1 MKQLIAMC
9 IVVICVAGTAH
20 GSDAPQFRGVG
31 REGLFEESGLLKA
44 WPAEGPPV
52 AWVAE
57 GMGAGYS
64 SAAIAG
70 NTIYVTGR
78 GEDGQGYL
86 SLLDLKGKLKKKI
99 PYGPET
105 DENQATGSR
114 GTPTVDGDSVY
125 IISALG
131 VVSCLRMPDG
141 VKMWEVDMTKEFG
154 AELPRWHFAESV
166 LIDGANAICTPG
178 SPSTGMAALN
188 KLTGAVVWKSK
199 SFSEKA
205 SYCAPSA
212 VDHGGR
218 RIILTMT
225 GISIVGL
232 DAKTG
237 ALLWKCGH
245 TTKHNIQAVAPIYRD
260 GLVYYTAGYS
270 SGSVVLKLT
279 ADGSGVTPVWR
290 DAALDC
296 QHHGVIP
303 LDGYIY
309 GTGHKQSELL
319 CLEMKTGNVAWRT
332 QDVTQ
337 GMIVYAD
344 GMLYVY
350 EGPRKGVVSLVK
362 ATPTGFERTGSF
374 KVTQGT
380 DKHWAHPAI
389 ANGKLYIRHGD
400 ALIAY
405 DIAAK

>member
-9 IVVICVAGTAH
+9 IAALCMAGAAH
-20 GSDAPQFRGVG
+20 GGDAPQFRGIG
-31 REGLFEESGLLKA
+31 REGLFEESGLLKK
-44 WPAEGPPV
+44 WPIDGPPV

-64 SAAIAG
+64 SPAVAG
-70 NTIYVTGR
+70 GTIYVTGK

-105 DENQATGSR
+105 DERQATGSR
-114 GTPTVDGDSVY
+114 GTPTVDGDRVY

-131 VVSCLRMPDG
+131 VVSCLHMPDG
-141 VKMWEVDMTKEFG
+141 AKMWEVDMTKDFG

-166 LIDGANAICTPG
+166 LIDGPKAIFTPG
-178 SPSTGMAALN
+178 SPSAGLVAVN
-188 KLTGAVVWKSK
+188 KLTGALIWKSE
-199 SFSEKA
+199 SFSKKA
-205 SYCAPSA
+205 SYCAPRA

-218 RIILTMT
+218 RMILSMT
-225 GISIVGL
+225 GKAVVGL
-232 DAKTG
+232 DGKTG
-237 ALLWKCGH
+237 KVLWKYGH
-245 TTKHNIQAVAPIYRD
+245 TTDYDIHAVAPIYRD
-260 GLVYYTAGYS
+260 GLVYYTAGYG
-270 SGSVVLKLT
+270 SGGGALKLT
-279 ADGSGVTPVWR
+279 ADGSGVRPAWR
-290 DAALDC
+290 DATLDC

-309 GTGHKQSELL
+309 GTGHKQRALI
-319 CLEMKTGNVAWRT
+319 CLDMKTGEIAWRANE
-332 QDVTQ
+332 VSQ

-350 EGPRKGVVSLVK
+350 EGPRKGVVNLVK

-374 KVTQGT
+374 TVTQGT
-380 DKHWAHPAI
+380 GKHWAHPAI

-405 DIAAK
+405 NIATK